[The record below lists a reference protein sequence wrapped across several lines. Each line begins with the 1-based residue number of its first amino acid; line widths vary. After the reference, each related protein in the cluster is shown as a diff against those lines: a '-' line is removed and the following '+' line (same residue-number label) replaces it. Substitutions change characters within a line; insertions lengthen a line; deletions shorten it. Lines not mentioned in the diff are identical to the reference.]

1 METMTEQNPK
11 LPETMFQSLKSVPR
25 TAWLLGFL
33 AGALSVGVDIAA
45 WKSTLKL
52 DWLIVSITI
61 VSIILDFAGLY
72 IGATGVLRAQP
83 TLRGYGRF
91 LASFAAIALPAAGI
105 AGFVVATKSLF
116 AAEHRMLLFSVGVVV
131 SLIMLILLAAWPLAQ
146 AQSGKII
153 SPVRVFRATSGH
165 RWGLYAS
172 SLMAGIASGGTFL
185 PEIASAKKLGQ
196 AVFFASGHLALG
208 LFSFGLTASL
218 MAAALVFAGRN
229 DETLAALVD
238 PAEMARLQA
247 GQ

>member
-1 METMTEQNPK
+1 MTQETSN
-11 LPETMFQSLKSVPR
+11 LPEMMFQSLRSVPR

-33 AGALSVGVDIAA
+33 AWALSVGIDITA
-45 WKSTLKL
+45 WKSALKL
-52 DWLIVSITI
+52 DWLIISITI
-61 VSIILDFAGLY
+61 ISIILHFAGFY
-72 IGATGVLRAQP
+72 IGATGILRAEP
-83 TLRGYGRF
+83 TVRGYGRF

-105 AGFVVATKSLF
+105 AGLVVATKSLF
-116 AAEHRMLLFSVGVVV
+116 AAEDRMLLLAVGVLV
-131 SLIMLILLAAWPLAQ
+131 SLIMLIFLAAWPLAQ
-146 AQSGKII
+146 AQSDKII
-153 SPVRVFRATSGH
+153 SPVRVFRATRGH

-172 SLMAGIASGGTFL
+172 SLMAGVASGGTFL
-185 PEIASAKKLGQ
+185 PEIASAQKLGQ

-229 DETLAALVD
+229 DETLAALAD

>member
-1 METMTEQNPK
+1 MTEKTSN
-11 LPETMFQSLKSVPR
+11 LPETMFQSLRSVPR

-52 DWLIVSITI
+52 DWLIISITI
-61 VSIILDFAGLY
+61 ISIILHFAGLY
-72 IGATGVLRAQP
+72 IGATGVLRAEP
-83 TLRGYGRF
+83 TVRGYGRF

-105 AGFVVATKSLF
+105 AGFLIATNPLV
-116 AAEHRMLLFSVGVVV
+116 AAEKRMLLLSVGVIV
-131 SLIMLILLAAWPLAQ
+131 SLIMLIFLAAWPLAQ
-146 AQSGKII
+146 AQSDKII

-172 SLMAGIASGGTFL
+172 SLMAGVVSGGTFL
-185 PEIASAKKLGQ
+185 PEIASAKKLGE

-208 LFSFGLTASL
+208 LFSFGLSASL

-229 DETLAALVD
+229 DETLAALLD
-238 PAEMARLQA
+238 PADMARLQA